1 MVKVNLARTSISI
14 RLSESH
20 YKVIIKSDVKVML
33 FTTLEM
39 AYLTLVKHKLVQRK
53 SPLIQL
59 TFKFFFDVMSNCQ
72 MLSPSTIHFTS
83 YFF

>member
-14 RLSESH
+14 KLSESH

-39 AYLTLVKHKLVQRK
+39 AYLTLVKHKLVQRERK
-53 SPLIQL
+53 SPLIQPD
-59 TFKFFFDVMSNCQ
+59 FQVFF
-72 MLSPSTIHFTS
+72 
-83 YFF
+83 